1 MYSLLHC
8 LSLIMLLRQA
18 SNAHVTPEENTSEAL
33 RVGRGGGAAKQHNKS
48 GTHSAT
54 EPAGAWRHRPLVMMP
69 LGDLHH
75 PEALQFGGSK
85 GHARPANVGPFSQN
99 ILPGKRGGGRKMDV
113 RPYI

>member
-8 LSLIMLLRQA
+8 LSLTMFLRQA
-18 SNAHVTPEENTSEAL
+18 SNAHVTPEETLQRHCEW
-33 RVGRGGGAAKQHNKS
+33 GAAKQHNKS

-54 EPAGAWRHRPLVMMP
+54 EPTGAWRHHPLLMP

-75 PEALQFGGSK
+75 PEALQCWVRE